1 MEQCSF
7 NFISKSSS
15 ENYDIKIL
23 QSVSKLLGPIAVLR
37 QMLQTLQF
45 PFQCCVLF
53 AIKFDES
60 GCFDLKLNIDRGG
73 GRGGERIYRQQFLHT
88 GLLSNTVCV
97 PISFESDCRLST
109 CVNVAMTQ
117 T

>member
-1 MEQCSF
+1 MFFQLYFKIIIRELRYQNTTISF
-7 NFISKSSS
+7 KTIGT
-15 ENYDIKIL
+15 DRR
-23 QSVSKLLGPIAVLR
+23 IAANVANTSIPFS
-37 QMLQTLQF
+37 MLY
-45 PFQCCVLF
+45 
-53 AIKFDES
+53 ES